1 MPQCAFMKDTTAKNT
16 LEPKMHQWLYPT
28 GAAVVGDKSCVIT
41 SPDGIDF
48 YYLLLH
54 STTAFVRCALLDS

>member
-1 MPQCAFMKDTTAKNT
+1 MRIYEGHPAKNT
-16 LEPKMHQWLYPT
+16 LEPKMNQWLYPT
-28 GAAVVGDKSCVIT
+28 GTAVVGDRSCVMR

-54 STTAFVRCALLDS
+54 SSTAFVRCALLDS